1 MIKSN
6 TCLQGWCDLN
16 QQNLWQKFLFG
27 QYTFIKSLKSQ
38 SLWKSSILQMKLFS
52 IRQLIPDHAY
62 SYHRTKKLTILTSTN
77 NSKQTLLISMTKFNK
92 NSAYHNQRIKYRQ
105 YVLLSENS
113 IVTQCL
119 SISRGLEINK
129 RFYQKI

>member
-1 MIKSN
+1 
-6 TCLQGWCDLN
+6 
-16 QQNLWQKFLFG
+16 
-27 QYTFIKSLKSQ
+27 
-38 SLWKSSILQMKLFS
+38 MKLFS

-92 NSAYHNQRIKYRQ
+92 NSAYHNHRIKYRQ
-105 YVLLSENS
+105 YVLLSETS

-119 SISRGLEINK
+119 SISRGLEIYK
-129 RFYQKI
+129 RFCQKI